1 MSLIETIISG
11 NYAKA
16 KGELYEAMDLIRD
29 RKLVEVKKIIGARM
43 DMVSEAVDEMLDEA
57 RIKIVKVRIR
67 QGKIQRRKKVSNVK
81 GYTFRG
87 GKLTRMSPTERRRR
101 RMGQRRGKIKRRAK
115 LARTRIKMKRSL
127 RRRAS
132 LGI

>member
-11 NYAKA
+11 NYTKA
-16 KGELYEAMDLIRD
+16 KTELYEAMDLIRD
-29 RKLVEVKKIIGARM
+29 KKLVEVKKILGARM
-43 DMVSEAVDEMLDEA
+43 DVVSEAVDGMLDEA
-57 RIKIVKVRIR
+57 RIKIVKIRIR
-67 QGKIQRRKKVSNVK
+67 QGKIQRRKKVSNVM

-127 RRRAS
+127 RKRKS
-132 LGI
+132 IGL